1 VKLKLMAATAVLA
14 LATASGAHAQF
25 FDFSNGAY
33 VAGDIG
39 IHESTMETKS
49 AVNTSNFD
57 FSPDSDFAGFLRAG
71 YRFNENLRLELEGG
85 YRKGEVESVR
95 TTGGGLVQGLC
106 TPGVLRTATAP
117 KCGPIN
123 GELNAAS
130 LMLNA
135 IYDFDFDFGLF
146 GQRIVPFAG
155 VGVGFAEIH
164 NKAFG
169 QISNVPAFSAPI
181 QNVVIDDVER
191 AFAYQGILGLAFELS
206 QNLSLDLTGR
216 FLRTNEVE
224 FGARTYN
231 AGGASQVGNLINF
244 GRFEGEYRDT
254 SVSVGLRYTFAA
266 PPPPPPP
273 MQPEPMQAPEPAPL
287 PTPEP
292 APAPVAERPVNREFI
307 VYFPFD
313 QSVLT
318 PEAQTV
324 VQEAASY
331 AQQGAA
337 TQVQVVGHADTSG
350 SAAYN
355 IRLSERRAR
364 AVADAMVGLGVNPA
378 TITAD
383 WRGEANPAVATGD
396 GVKEP
401 LNRRSTVSVN
411 F

>member
-1 VKLKLMAATAVLA
+1 MAATATLA

-25 FDFSNGAY
+25 FDFTNGAY

-39 IHESTMETKS
+39 YHEVEFDGQSS
-49 AVNTSNFD
+49 VNNSEFSL
-57 FSPDSDFAGFLRAG
+57 SPDRGFAGFLRAG

-85 YRKGEVESVR
+85 YHRGDYDTIRSTPGSIVN
-95 TTGGGLVQGLC
+95 GIC
-106 TPGVLRTATAP
+106 TPGVRRVPGNAE
-117 KCGPIN
+117 CGAVN
-123 GELNAAS
+123 GEFDAAT
-130 LMLNA
+130 LMLNG
-135 IYDFDFDFGLF
+135 IFDLDFDFLPF
-146 GQRIVPFAG
+146 GQRVVPFIG
-155 VGVGFAEIH
+155 GGIGYAEVQ
-164 NKAFG
+164 NKFFG
-169 QISNVPAFSAPI
+169 QLGTVPAGNAPI
-181 QNVVIDDVER
+181 QNISVDDIEQG
-191 AFAYQGILGLAFELS
+191 FAYQGILGLAFQLTE
-206 QNLSLDLTGR
+206 NLTLDLTGR
-216 FLRTNEVE
+216 YLQTEDLDFGSVTLNGGNGPGQALPLTNLGFLSDKYT
-224 FGARTYN
+224 
-231 AGGASQVGNLINF
+231 
-244 GRFEGEYRDT
+244 DT
-254 SVSVGLRYTFAA
+254 SLTLGLRYTFAA

-273 MQPEPMQAPEPAPL
+273 PVEAPPPPPPVEAPPPPEPAP
-287 PTPEP
+287 
-292 APAPVAERPVNREFI
+292 PVVERPVNREFI

-313 QSVLT
+313 QSILT

-331 AQQGAA
+331 AQQGNA

-383 WRGEANPAVATGD
+383 WRGEAQPAVATGD

-401 LNRRSTVSVN
+401 LNRRATVSVN

>member
-1 VKLKLMAATAVLA
+1 MAATATLA
-14 LATASGAHAQF
+14 IATASGANAQF

-39 IHESTMETKS
+39 IHQSEFDGQSS
-49 AVNTSNFD
+49 VNNTEFS
-57 FSPDSDFAGFLRAG
+57 FSPEEDFAGFLRAG

-85 YRKGEVESVR
+85 YRKGDLESIRANNAGAV
-95 TTGGGLVQGLC
+95 VAGLC
-106 TPGVLRTATAP
+106 TPGVRRTATAP
-117 KCGPIN
+117 TCGDID
-123 GELNAAS
+123 GEMNAS
-130 LMLNA
+130 TLMLNA

-155 VGVGFAEIH
+155 VGIGVAEVQ

-169 QISNVPAFSAPI
+169 QLATVNAVTNAPI
-181 QNVVIDDVER
+181 QNLSIDDIER
-191 AFAYQGILGLAFELS
+191 AFAYQGILGLAFQLS
-206 QNLSLDLTGR
+206 DNLALDLTGR
-216 FLRTNEVE
+216 YLQTNDID
-224 FGARTYN
+224 FGSVTLNGGNGPGQARPLTN
-231 AGGASQVGNLINF
+231 LGNF
-244 GRFEGEYRDT
+244 SDKYTDT
-254 SVSVGLRYTFAA
+254 SVTVGLRYTFAA

-273 MQPEPMQAPEPAPL
+273 PPFVPPMEPVAPPPPPEPAP
-287 PTPEP
+287 
-292 APAPVAERPVNREFI
+292 PVVERPVNREFI

-313 QSVLT
+313 QSILT

-331 AQQGAA
+331 AQQGGA